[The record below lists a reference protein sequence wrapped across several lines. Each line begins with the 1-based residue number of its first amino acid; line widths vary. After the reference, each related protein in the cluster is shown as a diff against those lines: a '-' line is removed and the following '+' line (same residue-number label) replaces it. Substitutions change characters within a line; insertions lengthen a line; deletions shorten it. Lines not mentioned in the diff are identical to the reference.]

1 MPNSAGKRFK
11 PTKYIPVST
20 AATLLVGSTTLF
32 FVFTCPWLT
41 KAISPAVPLYN
52 GIVFLFVL
60 ANFSMATF
68 MDPGVF
74 PRANEDEDKDDDFRA
89 PLYKNVEIKG
99 VQVRMKWCATCHFYR
114 PPRCS
119 HCSVCDNCVEDFDHH
134 CPWVNNCIGRRNY
147 RYFFLFLLSLS
158 THMVGVFSFG
168 LLFVL
173 HHLERLGALHTTVTL
188 VVMCI
193 SGLFF
198 IPVVGLTGFHMV
210 LVARGRT
217 TNEQVTGKFRGGVNP
232 FTRGCCGN
240 VKYVLCSPLAPRYMV
255 EPKKKPPVP
264 IQPPFLRPDLSERQL
279 TIKISDN
286 GIHSSILRTKSKS
299 SLADMDDKG
308 MEMQPPLP
316 PKAERYNHMKNN
328 NQLTSKSSL
337 SSNPVNPSTPAMYK
351 YRPSFGT
358 MPKVHYHAT
367 GEKIVMA
374 DDCKA
379 SAILEERGHDYRS
392 EPNLDLPDYSSTP
405 LHRTFQSSPQQL
417 DSYGMTTRSLS
428 LKQHRHAGDK
438 SHLGP
443 TKSEA
448 AGTSP
453 MPYTKGGGGGGGIYM
468 PGTLSNRNGSL
479 SYDSLLNPSFSSPS
493 PVGECAIHPGVPSM
507 GFHSPYLPT
516 KMCHVRGPES
526 QHHQH
531 QLQHHHQQR
540 RTPPLPSP
548 VSSQA
553 NATVTVT
560 AVPVSASVTTSYSPV
575 RVGAYKGRRS
585 PHPALSPT
593 THERDP
599 SPVRYDNL
607 SKTIMASI
615 QERKELEERE
625 KLMHLHGHSHGLG
638 HHHLHRSQQHSYA
651 AGGDS
656 GVFDA
661 CSYGL
666 PPTGVCYS
674 DGHPRGPGS
683 SSTQG
688 SASASGYGGSLGS
701 SSVGGYAG
709 SRENLVGSI
718 GGGGGGGM
726 MGYGARTPVLR
737 STAAA
742 SSLARAP
749 RTSSGS
755 LHTDSSSGV
764 SSGRQGDPPSYR
776 SPVHHPHPHP
786 HPHHHH
792 PSSSS
797 SPGPMPRSPS
807 YNHHQKVSF
816 ISALERSDSPR
827 MGSSRED
834 MTQGKVNGQPKG
846 QMRDCH
852 LGTTSGT
859 PGTPLSPARHTSV
872 KKVSG
877 VGGTTYEISV

>member
-99 VQVRMKWCATCHFYR
+99 IQVRMKWCATCHFYR

-255 EPKKKPPVP
+255 APRKKPVVP
-264 IQPPFLRPDLSERQL
+264 IQPPFLRPDLSDRQL
-279 TIKISDN
+279 TIKVSDN
-286 GIHSSILRTKSKS
+286 GIHSSILRTKSKI
-299 SLADMDDKG
+299 SLADLDDKG

-316 PKAERYNHMKNN
+316 PKADRYNHLK
-328 NQLTSKSSL
+328 NQLTSSEESSL

-358 MPKVHYHAT
+358 MPKVHYHAA
-367 GEKIVMA
+367 GEKIVIP
-374 DDCKA
+374 DDCNT
-379 SAILEERGHDYRS
+379 SAILEESGRSHDYRS

-405 LHRTFQSSPQQL
+405 LHRTFQSSPLQL
-417 DSYGMTTRSLS
+417 DQFSINSRSLS
-428 LKQHRHAGDK
+428 LKQHRHAADK
-438 SHLGP
+438 ARGLGAGRV
-443 TKSEA
+443 EA
-448 AGTSP
+448 VGAAAAVAGT
-453 MPYTKGGGGGGGIYM
+453 PYKGVYT

-479 SYDSLLNPSFSSPS
+479 SYDSLLNPSFASPPAS
-493 PVGECAIHPGVPSM
+493 AGECVVHPGVPSM

-516 KMCHVRGPES
+516 KMCHVRGPE
-526 QHHQH
+526 
-531 QLQHHHQQR
+531 LQRHA
-540 RTPPLPSP
+540 PPP
-548 VSSQA
+548 VT
-553 NATVTVT
+553 ATVT
-560 AVPVSASVTTSYSPV
+560 ASYSPV
-575 RVGAYKGRRS
+575 RIGGFKGRRS
-585 PHPALSPT
+585 PHPQQPQ
-593 THERDP
+593 ERDP

-625 KLMHLHGHSHGLG
+625 KLMHLHGHRQPPSA
-638 HHHLHRSQQHSYA
+638 SYA
-651 AGGDS
+651 GAAADS

-666 PPTGVCYS
+666 PPSACYA
-674 DGHPRGPGS
+674 DGPRGPGS
-683 SSTQG
+683 QVG
-688 SASASGYGGSLGS
+688 PASYG
-701 SSVGGYAG
+701 G
-709 SRENLVGSI
+709 SRENLVGGV
-718 GGGGGGGM
+718 GGGGGV
-726 MGYGARTPVLR
+726 MGYGARTPILR
-737 STAAA
+737 SAA

-749 RTSSGS
+749 RTSSSS
-755 LHTDSSSGV
+755 LHTD
-764 SSGRQGDPPSYR
+764 GRTAEPASYR
-776 SPVHHPHPHP
+776 SPAHQ
-786 HPHHHH
+786 PHH
-792 PSSSS
+792 
-797 SPGPMPRSPS
+797 SPAPIPRSPS
-807 YNHHQKVSF
+807 YSHQKVSF

-827 MGSSRED
+827 MGSPRED
-834 MTQGKVNGQPKG
+834 MAQVKINGQPMG